1 MMIWLNLLLC
11 LALFP
16 AVAVADERMLNCK
29 ESVLVVV
36 ESPDMFQGSPCEQS
50 LAPVSYPPVDYV
62 SGILGSDHVMTS
74 TKNAAG
80 ARVIVELTVTGE
92 VIHEYPYPSGAF
104 PYTFSPDGKKF
115 LYSGIHSDIDG
126 KWILRDLVTSTE
138 DILFLPEKA
147 EHFVDP
153 AFSPDG
159 KTIAFS
165 HVTYWGQ
172 FPEGGYDVT
181 LCLVTVHQGFQP
193 HDCLETEG
201 KFPAFSPDGSK
212 LAYWERTKRQSDL
225 VWNLVIR
232 ELSAIRQGGPAKT
245 LATKHLQ
252 KPYLNLVGPIG
263 WSPDS
268 QWIVWSEKDDH
279 FSPYHQLFRK
289 HVEGGE
295 AYRIELKRPWWTTF
309 LRKYVLPMDKNKFL
323 FSFYWAPVSNPTGEQ

>member
-1 MMIWLNLLLC
+1 MMNRLYLILYLV
-11 LALFP
+11 LFP
-16 AVAVADERMLNCK
+16 AVAVADERMLDCK
-29 ESVLVVV
+29 GSVLVVV
-36 ESPDMFQGSPCEQS
+36 ESPDVFQGSPCEQT
-50 LAPVSYPPVDYV
+50 LAPVTYPPVGYI
-62 SGILGSDHVMTS
+62 SGAVGADHVMTI

-80 ARVIVELTVTGE
+80 EGVIAELTLTGE
-92 VIHEYPYPSGAF
+92 VVHEYPKPLGAF
-104 PYTFSPDGKKF
+104 PYTFSPDGKIF
-115 LYSGIHSDIDG
+115 LYQDTHHR
-126 KWILRDLVTSTE
+126 WILRNLVTATE
-138 DILFLPEKA
+138 DILFVPEKA
-147 EHFVDP
+147 EHLAHP

-159 KTIAFS
+159 NTIAFS
-165 HVTYWGQ
+165 HVTYWGH

-181 LCLVTVHQGFQP
+181 LCLVTVPQGFQP

-201 KFPAFSPDGSK
+201 EFPAFSPDGSK

-232 ELSAIRQGGPAKT
+232 ALSAIRQGGPAKT

-252 KPYLNLVGPIG
+252 KPYLNLIGPIG

-279 FSPYHQLFRK
+279 FSPYHQLFRR

-323 FSFYWAPVSNPTGEQ
+323 SSFYWAPVSNPTGDK